1 MLLLTLLCQS
11 QASFVIVILFSPFFW
26 RSGYSS
32 IAASTPSS
40 PTRPVNDKDHELLFT
55 KYIFSIMTSV
65 TAIDSSSAI
74 ERRMTPFHALN
85 DSSSGRKQF
94 VGGASCF
101 TILCVYVK
109 QGLPPAY
116 DGRNTTIL
124 HFQFTPRAGK
134 PCQNH
139 VIIVESLRANHARV
153 NHVSKN
159 PGLHTALKSAVKTFP
174 ISFIYNVS
182 LHRYFKEIQYCQP

>member
-134 PCQNH
+134 PCQNPRDYRR
-139 VIIVESLRANHARV
+139 IITGESCTGESCFKKPGSTHCTKIGC
-153 NHVSKN
+153 KN
-159 PGLHTALKSAVKTFP
+159 LSNKLHL
-174 ISFIYNVS
+174 
-182 LHRYFKEIQYCQP
+182 